1 MASTLSISCRQ
12 AVMDLLSPTG
22 TCPIWMALELLKTI
36 RADGAM
42 SALPVLMVTAEAKK
56 ENIIAAAQAG
66 AQWLCGEAIY
76 RRDAG
81 GKNSTKSL
89 RNWACEDATMMQP
102 SIKPA
107 DEHSAGDIIA
117 RIGSLTRMLRD
128 SLRELGL
135 DQAIAEAAEA
145 IPDARDRLYYVVQMT
160 AQAAERAL
168 NSVEASQPHQDQMEK
183 SAKALTQRWDDWFA
197 DPIDLADARELVT
210 DTRQFLADVP
220 AHTSFT
226 NAQLLEIMMAQD
238 FQDLTGQVIKRMM
251 DVIQE
256 IERQLLMV
264 LLENIPEQESRPKR
278 ENQSLLNGPQ
288 VDTSKAGVVASQ
300 DQVDDL
306 LDSLGF

>member
-1 MASTLSISCRQ
+1 MHSSTNPATEIHEH
-12 AVMDLLSPTG
+12 SPT
-22 TCPIWMALELLKTI
+22 
-36 RADGAM
+36 
-42 SALPVLMVTAEAKK
+42 
-56 ENIIAAAQAG
+56 
-66 AQWLCGEAIY
+66 
-76 RRDAG
+76 
-81 GKNSTKSL
+81 
-89 RNWACEDATMMQP
+89 
-102 SIKPA
+102 
-107 DEHSAGDIIA
+107 DIIA

-145 IPDARDRLYYVVQMT
+145 IPDARDRLDYVVQMT

-168 NSVEASQPHQDQMEK
+168 NCVELSQPHQNQLE
-183 SAKALTQRWDDWFA
+183 SEAKALSGRWDAWFEN
-197 DPIDLADARELVT
+197 PIELKDARELVT
-210 DTRQFLADVP
+210 DTRSYLSGVP
-220 AHTSFT
+220 EHTSFT

-264 LLENIPEQESRPKR
+264 LLENMPEPDARARRVNEG
-278 ENQSLLNGPQ
+278 LLNGPQ
-288 VDTSKAGVVASQ
+288 LDATAAGVVASQ

>member
-1 MASTLSISCRQ
+1 M
-12 AVMDLLSPTG
+12 
-22 TCPIWMALELLKTI
+22 
-36 RADGAM
+36 
-42 SALPVLMVTAEAKK
+42 TA
-56 ENIIAAAQAG
+56 
-66 AQWLCGEAIY
+66 
-76 RRDAG
+76 
-81 GKNSTKSL
+81 
-89 RNWACEDATMMQP
+89 
-102 SIKPA
+102 SIKPT
-107 DEHSAGDIIA
+107 DEHSTGDIIV

-145 IPDARDRLYYVVQMT
+145 IPDARDRLDYVVQMT

-168 NSVEASQPHQDQMEK
+168 NCVEASQPHQNKLESD
-183 SAKALTQRWDDWFA
+183 AKALSGRWDEWFEN
-197 DPIDLADARELVT
+197 PIELSDARELVPA
-210 DTRQFLADVP
+210 TRQYQAEEPD
-220 AHTSFT
+220 HTSFT

-264 LLENIPEQESRPKR
+264 LLENMPEPNARAKRP
-278 ENQSLLNGPQ
+278 NDSLLNGPQ
-288 VDTSKAGVVASQ
+288 LDATAAGVVASQ